1 MCPLK
6 NRFSNS
12 GIHHVM
18 TRGTGRQII
27 FEDDCDRRWF
37 LERLASYSGE
47 DKIAV
52 LAYCLMP
59 NHVHL
64 LLCDADGNLSHML
77 HKLLSAYAHYFNNRH
92 RRTGHLLEARFVS
105 KSVETDAYLLDAVRY
120 IHDNPEKSG
129 ICSTVD
135 YQWSS
140 YSEYVGEPKI
150 CDTSLVIDCLGSVE
164 AFVAFSFAK
173 GDKLYSLPDRRA
185 GWSPDELLEEA
196 SSILAYALGVQ
207 PHEVKALSPARR
219 DGAVTLLLDSG
230 FSNRQV
236 EKVCGIGRWT
246 ISRIAAVAKSDRQ
259 KELPNQTG

>member
-1 MCPLK
+1 
-6 NRFSNS
+6 
-12 GIHHVM
+12 M

-37 LERLASYSGE
+37 LERLASYSDE
-47 DKIAV
+47 DDISV

-59 NHVHL
+59 NHVHML
-64 LLCDADGNLSHML
+64 LLDSEGALSHML

-105 KSVETDAYLLDAVRY
+105 KSVETDAYLLEAVRY
-120 IHDNPEKSG
+120 IHDNPEKGG
-129 ICSTVD
+129 ICLAAD
-135 YQWSS
+135 YPWSS
-140 YSEYVGEPKI
+140 FSEYVIEPKI
-150 CDTSLVIDCLGSVE
+150 CDTSLVMDCLGSVE
-164 AFVAFSFAK
+164 AFSAFSCAA

-196 SSILAYALGVQ
+196 SSILTYALGVQ
-207 PHEVKALSPARR
+207 PDEVKRLSPTRR
-219 DGAVTLLLDSG
+219 DDAVSLLLNSG
-230 FSNRQV
+230 FSHRQV
-236 EKVCGIGRWT
+236 EKICGIGRWT

>member
-1 MCPLK
+1 
-6 NRFSNS
+6 
-12 GIHHVM
+12 M

-27 FEDDCDRRWF
+27 FEDDCDGRWF
-37 LERLASYSGE
+37 LERLASYSDE

-64 LLCDADGNLSHML
+64 LLHDSEGLLSHML

-105 KSVETDAYLLDAVRY
+105 KGVESDAYLLEAVRY
-120 IHDNPEKSG
+120 IHDNPKKGG
-129 ICSTVD
+129 ICSTAD
-135 YQWSS
+135 YPWSS
-140 YSEYVGEPKI
+140 YSEYVGERRI
-150 CDTSLVIDCLGSVE
+150 CDTSVVLDCLGSPE
-164 AFVAFSFAK
+164 AFVSFSLAT

-196 SSILAYALGVQ
+196 NSILGYSMGVLS
-207 PHEVKALSPARR
+207 HEVKSLDPSRR
-219 DGAVTLLLDSG
+219 DAAIVLLLNSG
-230 FSNRQV
+230 FSRRQI
-236 EKVCGIGRWT
+236 EKICGIGRWT
-246 ISRIAAVAKSDRQ
+246 ISRIAVSAESDKQ

>member
-37 LERLASYSGE
+37 LERLASYSDE
-47 DKIAV
+47 DDISV

-59 NHVHL
+59 NHVHML
-64 LLCDADGNLSHML
+64 LLDSEGALSHML

-105 KSVETDAYLLDAVRY
+105 KSVETDAYLLEAVRY
-120 IHDNPEKSG
+120 IHDNPEKGG
-129 ICSTVD
+129 ICLAAD
-135 YQWSS
+135 YPWSS
-140 YSEYVGEPKI
+140 FSEYVGEPKI
-150 CDTSLVIDCLGSVE
+150 CDTSLVMDCLGSVE
-164 AFVAFSFAK
+164 AFSAFSCAA

-196 SSILAYALGVQ
+196 SSILTYALGVQ
-207 PHEVKALSPARR
+207 PDEVKRLSPTRR
-219 DGAVTLLLDSG
+219 DDAVSLLLNSG
-230 FSNRQV
+230 FSHRQV
-236 EKVCGIGRWT
+236 EKICGIGRWT

-259 KELPNQTG
+259 KELPTQTG